1 VTSAPA
7 DTAQGTG
14 ADADHSGQSGAGDGH
29 AAATRSSAA
38 PASPAPFTVIGPQAP
53 PAAARPAEVAPAAAP
68 TPPPASTA
76 VNDQLVAV
84 LRPLRHKI
92 NGHYDLSVE
101 LHPAELGQVRLDVS
115 YDGSAVHVT
124 MHAENAATSQLL
136 QEHLAEL
143 RSSLEQAGVNAGS
156 LSMADG
162 RGARPDQQAHASR
175 SAGQRPSIS
184 SLAPAPDAAAEPVHP
199 RSTGLSG
206 LDLRL

>member
-1 VTSAPA
+1 VPA
-7 DTAQGTG
+7 RTAE
-14 ADADHSGQSGAGDGH
+14 A
-29 AAATRSSAA
+29 AA
-38 PASPAPFTVIGPQAP
+38 PAP
-53 PAAARPAEVAPAAAP
+53 AAP
-68 TPPPASTA
+68 TPARTA
-76 VNDQLVAV
+76 VNDQLVSV

-115 YDGSAVHVT
+115 FDGTAVHVT
-124 MHAENAATSQLL
+124 MHAENPATSQLL

-162 RGARPDQQAHASR
+162 RGARPDQQAHAPR
-175 SAGQRPSIS
+175 TGAQPSS
-184 SLAPAPDAAAEPVHP
+184 PPSLAAPAAAVEPLRP